1 MKVLSGKYEGRTAR
15 LHQFANDWITADI
28 GAVQSVVLKP
38 HQVELDDGEYER
50 MHESYLRFCQ
60 DGRAGGQ
67 FWKHWQ
73 LLASGRLA
81 RRAQQAST

>member
-1 MKVLSGKYEGRTAR
+1 VKVLSGKYRGREAR

-38 HQVELDDGEYER
+38 HMVELNGDEFER

-67 FWKHWQ
+67 FWKHWR

-81 RRAQQAST
+81 PRQQGRS